1 MIKILTNKIIERHG
15 YSYYMELKHIIR
27 IKQRYNIIIDKS
39 ALNKKYN
46 IRFHKKIL

>member
-1 MIKILTNKIIERHG
+1 MIKIPTNKIIERHG

-27 IKQRYNIIIDKS
+27 IQQRYNITTDRT

-46 IRFHKKIL
+46 IKLCKKIL